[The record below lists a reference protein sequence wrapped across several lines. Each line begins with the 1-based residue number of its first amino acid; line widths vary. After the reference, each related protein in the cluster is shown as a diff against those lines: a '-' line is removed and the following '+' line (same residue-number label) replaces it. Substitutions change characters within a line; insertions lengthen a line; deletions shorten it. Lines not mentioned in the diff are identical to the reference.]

1 MRSSRRITSGAIAVV
16 FFLGLLNVVFAIA
29 AFALFAAGRV
39 AGFQISD
46 NVQAQGGVMRK
57 MSKVAVKPET
67 WALIGVLI
75 VFVVIAVGGFS
86 YSLTAIAESNK

>member
-1 MRSSRRITSGAIAVV
+1 MRSSKRITSGTIAVV
-16 FFLGLLNVVFAIA
+16 FFLGLLNLVFAFS
-29 AFALFAAGRV
+29 AFALFVAGWV

-46 NVQAQGGVMRK
+46 NAQGGKMK
-57 MSKVAVKPET
+57 MSHSRIKPET
-67 WALIGVLI
+67 WAFIGVMI